1 MSEFRDRLN
10 AAGLLH
16 PEDDPQQ
23 AANDGLMREYQ
34 ADRVTQQRLPDGSVV
49 VRLSR
54 HDEDRPV
61 ARAVVSLDGQVQ
73 VDVTVVIA

>member
-49 VRLSR
+49 VRLFR
-54 HDEDRPV
+54 TTKTALWPV
-61 ARAVVSLDGQVQ
+61 PSCPLMVRCRWM
-73 VDVTVVIA
+73 